1 MGLGS
6 TAKKVQ
12 KVADVA
18 EQMYERLNKLRE
30 EVDAMRETVQTTE
43 ERVERL
49 ESEMAEQRAL
59 LDAVAEEQGIDVD
72 AVSASSHIVDA
83 EDEGEDS
90 SPQEADATSSAGH
103 DDDDGGS
110 DASDTGTTGSAGNES

>member
-12 KVADVA
+12 KLAEVA
-18 EQMYERLNKLRE
+18 EQTFKRIDALRD
-30 EVDAMRETVQTTE
+30 EVDEMRQTVGDTAD
-43 ERVERL
+43 RVERL

-59 LDAVAEEQGIDVD
+59 LNAVAEEQGIDVD

-83 EDEGEDS
+83 ERDGEVDGDTAADDS
-90 SPQEADATSSAGH
+90 DGDDATTAAN
-103 DDDDGGS
+103 
-110 DASDTGTTGSAGNES
+110 DA